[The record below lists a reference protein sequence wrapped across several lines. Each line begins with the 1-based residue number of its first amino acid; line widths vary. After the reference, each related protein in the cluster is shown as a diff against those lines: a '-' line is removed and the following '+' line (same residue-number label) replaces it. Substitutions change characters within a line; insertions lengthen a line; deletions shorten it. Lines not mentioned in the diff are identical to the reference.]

1 MTSHLSRLDEQK
13 LSELC
18 DTILETNTWE
28 VFGPTVQ
35 DNSLENKDTYA
46 TGDARIP
53 SILGGY
59 TRRGKIKNKKRRKK
73 SKKTT

>member
-1 MTSHLSRLDEQK
+1 MSRLDEQK

-18 DTILETNTWE
+18 DLILEMETGD
-28 VFGPTVQ
+28 VFGQVVQ

-46 TGDARIP
+46 PGDNRIP

-59 TRRGKIKNKKRRKK
+59 SRRGKLKNRKK
-73 SKKTT
+73 SRKMKKRS